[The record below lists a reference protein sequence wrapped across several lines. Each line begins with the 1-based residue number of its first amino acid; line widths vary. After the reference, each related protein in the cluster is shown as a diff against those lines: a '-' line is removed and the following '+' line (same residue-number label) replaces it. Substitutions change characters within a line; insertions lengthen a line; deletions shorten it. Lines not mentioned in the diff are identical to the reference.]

1 MTKTKQRWLGAVA
14 LLLLG
19 GGVLWAQTGMDKR
32 ALPDDLRTVIA
43 SGPIKFAPVQLI
55 NQHGQ
60 AVTESWFTGQW
71 TFFAFGFTHC
81 PDVCLATLSQFVE
94 IKKALAQ
101 RHPGMTPPRYVFISV
116 DPERDTPA
124 RLAAYLANFDRDFI
138 GLTGAAAQ
146 IEALERSMETFHR
159 KQTPSAS
166 GDYQVSHSG
175 EIFLLDPAG
184 RVYARFVPPLET
196 SAVAAQLNS
205 IMTFYARETRQGLAS
220 RT

>member
-1 MTKTKQRWLGAVA
+1 MTKRRWLGAVA
-14 LLLLG
+14 LLLLV
-19 GGVLWAQTGMDKR
+19 GGVLWVQTAMDKR
-32 ALPDDLRTVIA
+32 ALPDGLRAVIA
-43 SGPIKFAPVQLI
+43 SGPMKFAPVQLT

-60 AVTESWFTGQW
+60 TVTESWFTGQW

-81 PDVCLATLSQFVE
+81 PDVCIATLTQFVE

-101 RHPGMTPPRYVFISV
+101 RHPKMAPPRYVFISV

-124 RLAAYLANFDRDFI
+124 RLATYLSAFDRSFI
-138 GLTGAAAQ
+138 GMTGTAAQ
-146 IEALERSMETFHR
+146 IEALERSMATFHR

-196 SAVAAQLNS
+196 SVVAGQLNS
-205 IMTFYARETRQGLAS
+205 IMTLYARETEQRLAS

>member
-1 MTKTKQRWLGAVA
+1 MIKQRWMGVVA

-19 GGVLWAQTGMDKR
+19 GGVLWAQTGRDKR
-32 ALPDDLRTVIA
+32 ALPDNLRTVIA
-43 SGPIKFAPVQLI
+43 SGPIKLAPGQLT

-81 PDVCLATLSQFVE
+81 PDVCIATLTQFVE

-101 RHPGMTPPRYVFISV
+101 RHPEIAPPRYVFISV

-124 RLAAYLANFDRDFI
+124 RLAAYLAHFDRDFI
-138 GLTGAAAQ
+138 GLTGSVAQ
-146 IEALERSMETFHR
+146 IEALERSMAIFHR

-196 SAVAAQLNS
+196 SVVASQLNS
-205 IMTFYARETRQGLAS
+205 IMRFYARETEQRLAS

>member
-1 MTKTKQRWLGAVA
+1 MTKQRWMGAAA
-14 LLLLG
+14 LSLLVV
-19 GGVLWAQTGMDKR
+19 GVLWAQIGRDKR
-32 ALPDDLRTVIA
+32 ALPDDLRTVI
-43 SGPIKFAPVQLI
+43 SIEPMKLAPVQLT

-81 PDVCLATLSQFVE
+81 PDVCIATLTQFVE

-101 RHPGMTPPRYVFISV
+101 RHPKMAPPRYVFISV

-124 RLAAYLANFDRDFI
+124 RLAAYLAHFDRDFI
-138 GLTGAAAQ
+138 GMTGSDAQ
-146 IEALERSMETFHR
+146 IEALEQSMAIFHR

-196 SAVAAQLNS
+196 SVVAGQLNS
-205 IMTFYARETRQGLAS
+205 IMTFYARETEQGSAS

>member
-1 MTKTKQRWLGAVA
+1 MTKQRWMGAVA
-14 LLLLG
+14 LLLLVG
-19 GGVLWAQTGMDKR
+19 WLLWAQTGMDKR
-32 ALPDDLRTVIA
+32 ALPDNLRTVIA
-43 SGPIKFAPVQLI
+43 SGPIKLAPVQLI

-81 PDVCLATLSQFVE
+81 PDVCIATLSQFVE

-101 RHPGMTPPRYVFISV
+101 RHPEIAPPRYVFISV

-124 RLAAYLANFDRDFI
+124 RLAAYLAHFDRDFI

-146 IEALERSMETFHR
+146 IEALERSMEIFHR

-205 IMTFYARETRQGLAS
+205 IMRFYARETGQGSAS

>member
-1 MTKTKQRWLGAVA
+1 MTKQRWMGVVA

-19 GGVLWAQTGMDKR
+19 GGVMWAQTGRDKR

-43 SGPIKFAPVQLI
+43 SGPIKLAPVQLT

-81 PDVCLATLSQFVE
+81 PDVCIATLSQFVE

-101 RHPGMTPPRYVFISV
+101 RHPEIAPPRYVFISV
-116 DPERDTPA
+116 DPARDTPA
-124 RLAAYLANFDRDFI
+124 RLAAYLAHFDRDFI
-138 GLTGAAAQ
+138 GMTGSDAQ
-146 IEALERSMETFHR
+146 IEALERSMATFHR
-159 KQTPSAS
+159 KQTPLAS

-196 SAVAAQLNS
+196 SVVAAQLNS
-205 IMTFYARETRQGLAS
+205 IMTFYARETGQRLAS
-220 RT
+220 RI